1 MACPLVSRN
10 GRNGQTCQTSQAGP
24 TNCLF
29 LSFSP
34 PYI

>member
-1 MACPLVSRN
+1 MACLLVSRD
-10 GRNGQTCQTSQAGP
+10 GQTCQTSQAGP